1 MDDKQLIDLTA
12 EIVSAFV
19 ENNKVAADDLPGLIQ
34 SVHSALVGVGGPTAA
49 APGPEER
56 KLTPAQIRKSITPDA
71 LISFIDGGRYKML
84 KRHLTTQGVTVAE
97 YKARFGLPAD
107 YPTTA
112 PNYSAARSEWAKASG
127 LGQGIGRRLARATAV
142 ARRS

>member
-1 MDDKQLIDLTA
+1 MDDNQLIDLTG

-19 ENNKVAADDLPGLIQ
+19 GNNKVAADALPGLIQ
-34 SVHSALVGVGGPTAA
+34 SVHSALGGVGGPTAA
-49 APGPEER
+49 PGAEER
-56 KLTPAQIRKSITPDA
+56 RLTPAQIRKSITPDA

-127 LGQGIGRRLARATAV
+127 LGQGAGRRPARATSV